1 MSNGNFMNPVIIFKI
16 LTKINYGIKT
26 EIITHIYDGG
36 SRAIIYTDV
45 QLREKAGALYMPE
58 KIMHI

>member
-1 MSNGNFMNPVIIFKI
+1 MNPVIIFKN

-36 SRAIIYTDV
+36 SRTIIYTDV
-45 QLREKAGALYMPE
+45 QLREKTGPLHTRVNIDGQQPP
-58 KIMHI
+58 